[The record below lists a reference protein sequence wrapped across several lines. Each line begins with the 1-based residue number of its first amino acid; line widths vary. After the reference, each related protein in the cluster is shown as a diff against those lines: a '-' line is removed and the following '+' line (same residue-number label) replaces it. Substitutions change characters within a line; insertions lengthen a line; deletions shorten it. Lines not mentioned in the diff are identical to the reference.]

1 MKNKIIVFAIAMLLP
16 SLTWACGAPSPVERM
31 IKEITIWLTIIAV
44 IPSLVTFIVL
54 SRVIAFKKNQENK
67 KLKRGIV
74 CAVAFLVFSVVAYVP
89 GTTAFL
95 MAGFYDDI
103 ILLSTFLRLYSIIII
118 STIIMILILDLK
130 CIKNKNEK
138 RLKWW
143 IRFTFSVLFL
153 SLFALI
159 VVNSIQTIAPL
170 DSANF

>member
-143 IRFTFSVLFL
+143 IIITFFILISGLLLFFNNNPMIETL
-153 SLFALI
+153 CGG
-159 VVNSIQTIAPL
+159 
-170 DSANF
+170 SANF